1 MSRKWF
7 SIFALIAAASL
18 LVSLSSCAF
27 NQHLVAIRVSPP
39 GATFQGVGAQIQFT
53 AIGTYIHPPET
64 KDISSQ
70 VQWAIDSQNL
80 ATVTSSG
87 FVTSTSI
94 CGSGNLTAS
103 LNAPPNFISGSAF
116 LTGSG
121 IGTTACNQ
129 ASLTVSVS
137 GSGTV
142 TSSPTGINC
151 PGVCGFVFGLDST
164 VTLSAAIG
172 TGASIVK
179 WTGCDS
185 STTTTCTIAMTGN
198 RSVMATFQ

>member
-1 MSRKWF
+1 MNRKWF
-7 SIFALIAAASL
+7 SIAALAAAASTFL
-18 LVSLSSCAF
+18 TMSSCAF
-27 NQHLVAIRVSPP
+27 NQHLVSIRVSPP
-39 GATFQGVGAQIQFT
+39 GATFLAVGAQIQFT

-103 LNAPPNFISGSAF
+103 LNAPPNFVTGSAF
-116 LTGSG
+116 LTGAG

-129 ASLTVSVS
+129 AALTVSVS
-137 GSGTV
+137 GNGTV
-142 TSSPTGINC
+142 TSSPSGITC
-151 PGVCGFVFGLDST
+151 PGTCSGVFTLDST
-164 VTLSAAIG
+164 VTLSASIG
-172 TGASIVK
+172 TGASTVT
-179 WTGCDS
+179 WVGCDS
-185 STTTTCTIAMTGN
+185 STATACTVALTSN
-198 RSVMATFQ
+198 RSVTATFQ